1 VSTAPAK
8 LRQPRL
14 DQLGAYPFEQLK
26 ALLAG
31 RSPNPDF
38 PAIDAGAGEPR
49 LPLPP
54 FAESTLME
62 HVEGFSRYP
71 STRGSDVLRQ
81 SIAAWLERRYGL
93 SGLDPV
99 RHVLSANGTREALF
113 AVAHALVNPEAADP
127 RPWIL
132 MPNPMYQIYLGA
144 AVTAGAQPYFLP
156 CTTETGFQPELDA
169 VPEDVWEHTALVY
182 VCSPGNPTG
191 WVADSAYYERL
202 LQLADRHDFYIV
214 ADECYS
220 EVYSDVPPVGL
231 LEVAQELGRE
241 GFSRCLVM
249 NSLSKRSAMP
259 GLRSGFIAGDAGLIE
274 RFAKL
279 RSYTGPA
286 TPLPLQ
292 MVAAR
297 AWDDDGHV
305 EQHLAVFRD
314 SMTVFYET
322 YNGSTPPAGAFFA
335 WLKVDDDE
343 AFAVAAFEQQSV
355 TVLPGRY
362 LGATGADGHNP
373 GAGYVRAALVDG
385 PNTAAELAR
394 RLRAVRV

>member
-1 VSTAPAK
+1 VSAIAAK

-14 DQLGAYPFEQLK
+14 EQLGAYPFEQLK

-31 RSPNPDF
+31 RSPNPDL
-38 PAIDAGAGEPR
+38 PMLDAGAGEPR

-71 STRGSDVLRQ
+71 STRGCDVLRA
-81 SIAAWLERRYGL
+81 SIADWLVRRYGL
-93 SGLDPV
+93 TDVDPA
-99 RHVLSANGTREALF
+99 RHVLSANGTREALY
-113 AVAHALVNPEAADP
+113 AVAHALVNPEADP
-127 RPWIL
+127 RPWVL

-144 AVTAGAQPYFLP
+144 AVTAGARPYFLP
-156 CTTETGFQPELDA
+156 CTADTGFQPELDGVA
-169 VPEDVWEHTALVY
+169 DEVWENTALVY

-191 WVADSAYYERL
+191 WVADAAYYEQL
-202 LQLADRHDFYIV
+202 LRLADLHDFYIV

-220 EVYSDVPPVGL
+220 EIYSNTPPVGL
-231 LEVAQELGRE
+231 LEVAQQLGRKD
-241 GFSRCLVM
+241 FSRCLVM

-259 GLRSGFIAGDAGLIE
+259 GLRSGFIAGDASLIE

-297 AWDDDGHV
+297 AWSDETHV
-305 EQHLAVFRD
+305 EQHLAVFQD
-314 SMTVFYET
+314 SLAVFFEA
-322 YNGSTPPAGAFFA
+322 YNGSMPPAGAFFA
-335 WLKVDDDE
+335 WLKVADDE
-343 AFAVAAFEQQSV
+343 AFAAAAFEQQSV

-362 LGATGADGHNP
+362 LGADGADGNNP
-373 GAGYVRAALVDG
+373 GKGYVRAALVDG
-385 PNTAAELAR
+385 PNRAAELAR
-394 RLRAVRV
+394 RLKAVRV